1 MSALSRST
9 VDSAGGVSGGGV
21 SGGGVNGGGVNWG
34 GVNGGSI
41 NWGGVIGVIGRVPCL
56 LSCGVHVAGEN
67 VNSDDSDEDDESSS
81 RSVAI
86 GVLSCVEEGTKRSS
100 SSRSMLDIGWRG
112 ASLVQFTIGN

>member
-1 MSALSRST
+1 MKEQLDISVMSALSRST
-9 VDSAGGVSGGGV
+9 VDSA
-21 SGGGVNGGGVNWG
+21 
-34 GVNGGSI
+34 
-41 NWGGVIGVIGRVPCL
+41 GGVIGVIGRVPCL

-67 VNSDDSDEDDESSS
+67 VNSDDSDEDDKSSS
-81 RSVAI
+81 RSVVI